1 MSSNVSSKNEQDFLA
16 RISELETELKQIKK
30 QKKYGLVW
38 ENHDEDVVLQ
48 CQENVPI
55 LKEVKN
61 RKISDK
67 DTDKPTNILIE
78 GDNYHALSV
87 LNYTHKGKVDVI
99 YIDPPYNTGDT
110 SWKYN
115 NNYIDIND
123 QWRHSKWISW
133 MNERLVI
140 AKNILSQNGVLVC
153 AIDHN
158 ELATLSLLLKEIFT
172 EKEITV
178 VTVIHNPSGIQGK
191 NFSHNNEY
199 LIFVY
204 DGTIKS
210 INYEERSVD
219 DADVRLFMNTAKG
232 KGDGYKR
239 ISGYNS
245 FYPIFIKDNT
255 ILGFGDV
262 CQKDFHPK
270 SSNILTKDGVTE
282 VYPVDNDAVE
292 RKWVFSRDSVEAIK
306 DELSVKFNKKNNKYE
321 IIRTKTNINYKTVWI
336 DKKFNAKNFG
346 TQLLSDILDNNDFS
360 FPKSLEGVLE
370 TLRSIKHNYNSIVL
384 DFFGGSGT
392 TGHAVMKLNKE
403 EKDEVN
409 RNLKDSKITKTEYV
423 NQINKLGNRQ
433 FILCTNNDVG
443 KEKEE
448 LFKKENNLTNEEF
461 EKVKK
466 QNTKEWQNYCDKHG
480 IASSITYER
489 IKRVMKGYK
498 NKKGEMVEGLGG
510 NLRYFKTELCDVGKL
525 SRVTDDKK
533 LALTYR
539 VGGLLALKENTFEE
553 TEHTDHWQIFSEH
566 NKSTA
571 VYFSEDKTKLH
582 ELIEKLGSYKTPVK
596 LYVFSWSKNEYGSE
610 LSHYQHVTVSDIPE
624 PILAVYRE
632 INNL

>member
-1 MSSNVSSKNEQDFLA
+1 MSQNYSEQELLT

-67 DTDKPTNILIE
+67 DTNKPTNILIE

-99 YIDPPYNTGDT
+99 YIDPPYNTGTDN
-110 SWKYN
+110 KNKDGGFRYN
-115 NNYIDIND
+115 DKFIDKENSY
-123 QWRHSKWISW
+123 RHSKWISFIKNRINLSKNLLSNKGVIFISIDDNEVSQLKLLCDEVFGEQNFISQIIW
-133 MNERLVI
+133 RKKYGGGKGSNFFVDLHEYILCYAKSIDDIKSFSLERNNNQKEAFILKDEYFNERGNYYIRPLKSGLAERKTLIYPIELPDKTFLKTQWICAEETFKDLKNEGRIVFKKLKDGKYNVYKKFYENDRGGFVLPESILYDI
-140 AKNILSQNGVLVC
+140 AFNQNGKEDLKNLFNISEGRDIPFDNPKPVKL
-153 AIDHN
+153 
-158 ELATLSLLLKEIFT
+158 EKYLLSF
-172 EKEITV
+172 
-178 VTVIHNPSGIQGK
+178 
-191 NFSHNNEY
+191 
-199 LIFVY
+199 
-204 DGTIKS
+204 
-210 INYEERSVD
+210 
-219 DADVRLFMNTAKG
+219 
-232 KGDGYKR
+232 
-239 ISGYNS
+239 
-245 FYPIFIKDNT
+245 
-255 ILGFGDV
+255 
-262 CQKDFHPK
+262 
-270 SSNILTKDGVTE
+270 SSNK
-282 VYPVDNDAVE
+282 
-292 RKWVFSRDSVEAIK
+292 
-306 DELSVKFNKKNNKYE
+306 
-321 IIRTKTNINYKTVWI
+321 
-336 DKKFNAKNFG
+336 
-346 TQLLSDILDNNDFS
+346 
-360 FPKSLEGVLE
+360 
-370 TLRSIKHNYNSIVL
+370 NSIIL
-384 DFFGGSGT
+384 DFFAGSGT
-392 TGHAVMKLNKE
+392 TGHAVMELNKQ
-403 EKDEVN
+403 DGG
-409 RNLKDSKITKTEYV
+409 S
-423 NQINKLGNRQ
+423 RQ
-433 FILCTNNDVG
+433 FILCTNN
-443 KEKEE
+443 
-448 LFKKENNLTNEEF
+448 ENNICEE
-461 EKVKK
+461 V
-466 QNTKEWQNYCDKHG
+466 
-480 IASSITYER
+480 TYER

-582 ELIEKLGSYKTPVK
+582 ELIEKLGSFKTPVK